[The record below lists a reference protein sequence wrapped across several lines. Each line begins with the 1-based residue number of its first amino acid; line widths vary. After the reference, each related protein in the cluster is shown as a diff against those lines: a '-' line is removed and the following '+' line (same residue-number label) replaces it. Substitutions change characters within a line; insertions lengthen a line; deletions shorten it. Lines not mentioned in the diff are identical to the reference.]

1 MQSTFNRV
9 HNIKIIVDHILKYM
23 YIPNKAQYR
32 KKAKLKNVKICIFT
46 LMHILWELYSSY
58 SFEVQISKW
67 QTEKNTFG
75 WIRAEVLGA
84 LVNAVF
90 LVALCFTILVEAL
103 KRLVE
108 FEEVNNPKPLLI
120 VGGAGLLVNVIGLF
134 LFHDHGRDKGGMPK
148 KNLKN

>member
-1 MQSTFNRV
+1 M
-9 HNIKIIVDHILKYM
+9 
-23 YIPNKAQYR
+23 
-32 KKAKLKNVKICIFT
+32 
-46 LMHILWELYSSY
+46 
-58 SFEVQISKW
+58 
-67 QTEKNTFG
+67 
-75 WIRAEVLGA
+75 
-84 LVNAVF
+84 NAVF

-148 KNLKN
+148 KISTIKSKFSSGNII